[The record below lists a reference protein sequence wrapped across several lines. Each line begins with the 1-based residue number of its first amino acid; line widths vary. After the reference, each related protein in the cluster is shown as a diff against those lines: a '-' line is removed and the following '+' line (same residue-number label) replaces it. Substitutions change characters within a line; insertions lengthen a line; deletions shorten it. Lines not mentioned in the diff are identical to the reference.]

1 MIRIS
6 NIKLPVNYSDSDI
19 IKGICN
25 ELRCDRRAVNSV
37 SLHRLSVDARR
48 KNDVHFT
55 AAADVTLNTSQTKVI
70 NKCKSKNVS
79 VATPYEYKPPRGT
92 APALS
97 PVIVGT
103 GPAGLFAGLILAQS
117 GLKPI
122 IIERGSAIDDRI
134 KKVEAFSSGGILD
147 ENCNIQFGEGG
158 AGAFSDG
165 KLNTGTK
172 DVRARKVLEEFVLAG
187 APSEIL
193 YNAKPHI
200 GTDYLHMAVKNL
212 REKIKSLGGK
222 FMFNTAANDFSISN
236 GSINAVITSHGEKI
250 ETNHIVLA
258 PGHSS
263 RDLYK
268 RLSELNILME
278 QKPFSI
284 GVRIE
289 HLREKIDAAQYG
301 AFAGKGRLGAADY
314 KLSAHLKNGRGVYTF
329 CMCPGGEVVPAASEK
344 NTVVT
349 NGMSRFARNM
359 TNSNSALLVGVS
371 PSDFGGS
378 DVLSGVELQRSF
390 ERAAFNLGGGNYC
403 APVQRAE
410 DFLNGIKTSSFG
422 EVIPSYRPG
431 VLGSNLNQIMP
442 EYMKE
447 SLKEA
452 IILFNEKLCGFAHP
466 DAMMT
471 GMETRSSA
479 PVRIIRDKS
488 FQSPSCKGLYP
499 CGEGAGYA
507 GGIVSAAVDGIKCA
521 EAIIRGGE

>member
-6 NIKLPVNYSDSDI
+6 NIKLPVDYSDSDI
-19 IKGICN
+19 INRVCA
-25 ELRCDRRAVNSV
+25 ELRCDHRAVNSIN
-37 SLHRLSVDARR
+37 LHRLSVDARR
-48 KNDVHFT
+48 KNDVHFL
-55 AAADVTLNTSQTKVI
+55 AAANVTLNISEAKVI
-70 NKCKSKNVS
+70 NKCKSKNAVI
-79 VATPYEYKPPRGT
+79 ATPYEYKPPCGA

-97 PVIVGT
+97 PVIVGA

-117 GLKPI
+117 GFNPI
-122 IIERGSAIDDRI
+122 IIERGSDIENRI
-134 KKVEAFSSGGILD
+134 KKVEEFSNGGKLD

-172 DVRARKVLEEFVLAG
+172 DLRARKVLEEFVSAG

-200 GTDYLHMAVKNL
+200 GTDYLHIAVKNL
-212 REKIKSLGGK
+212 RETIKSLGGS
-222 FMFNTAANDFSISN
+222 FMFDKTVSDFSISN
-236 GSINAVITSHGEKI
+236 GRINAVITSSGERI
-250 ETNHIVLA
+250 ETNHVILA
-258 PGHSS
+258 LGHSS
-263 RDLYK
+263 RDTYK
-268 RLSELNILME
+268 RLNELNIPME

-289 HLREKIDAAQYG
+289 HLRQKIDSAQYG
-301 AFAGKGRLGAADY
+301 GFAGKGRLGAADY

-371 PSDFGGS
+371 PADFGGS
-378 DVLSGVELQRSF
+378 SVLSGVELQRKF
-390 ERAAFNLGGGNYC
+390 ERSAFDLGGGDYR
-403 APVQRAE
+403 APIQRAG
-410 DFLNGIKTSSFG
+410 DFLNGIRTTSFG
-422 EVIPSYRPG
+422 EVTPSYRPG
-431 VLGSNLNQIMP
+431 VLESDLNQIMP

-452 IILFNEKLCGFAHP
+452 IILFDKKLDGFAHP
-466 DAMMT
+466 DSILT

-479 PVRIIRDKS
+479 PLRIIRDKS

-521 EAIIRGGE
+521 EAIIRGE